1 MNNLALVTQEDPNEV
16 RLRSTAHELCE
27 AAGNVIIMTRSDLS
41 HATDLVKAIK
51 NRAKE
56 IEDERTRL
64 VKPFNEGVKAIN
76 SRFKAMT
83 GPLMEAEEAVK
94 GRMLVFQKEEEKR
107 AQEET
112 AKQEKARLEA
122 AEKRRKEEDVLA
134 ADSTLD
140 RPHSPPPALEIVAPI
155 VPQHRPTTY
164 GQTGAVS
171 TVKKQWTF
179 ELVDI
184 IALAQARPDLV
195 QVDTVKVNQ
204 EIRGRGGDITG
215 LRVYEKEIMQV
226 R

>member
-16 RLRSTAHELCE
+16 RLRSTAHELCD
-27 AAGNVIIMTRSDLS
+27 AAENVMIMTRADLS

-83 GPLMEAEEAVK
+83 VPLMEAEESVK
-94 GRMLVFQKEEEKR
+94 GRMLIFQKEEEKR
-107 AQEET
+107 AQEEA
-112 AKQEKARLEA
+112 AKQEKSRLEA
-122 AEKRRKEEDVLA
+122 AEKRRKEEEALA
-134 ADSTLD
+134 KNSTTE
-140 RPHSPPPALEIVAPI
+140 RPLAPPAALEPIAP
-155 VPQHRPTTY
+155 VVSQHRPTTY

-171 TVKKQWTF
+171 TVKKQWAF

-204 EIRGRGGDITG
+204 EIRGRGGDISG
-215 LRVYEKEIMQV
+215 LRIYEKEIMQV